1 MSRHIRSVILIVMPI
16 AWATCALVANAQTA
30 SDDLAR
36 LPTLKTYTIERLT
49 SSDPNGANDDGQWKN
64 QIKAGETRTIGDVK
78 GPGVITHMWFTIA
91 TPEHYHLKK
100 IVLRMYWDDDPL
112 PGGIAFENFE
122 VRERYVPDQVFIFG
136 LTPKTPQE
144 IMQEK

>member
-1 MSRHIRSVILIVMPI
+1 MPRHIRIVILIASIV
-16 AWATCALVANAQTA
+16 WAAGAQVARAQAA

-36 LPTLKTYTIERLT
+36 LPALKTYTIQRLT

-78 GPGVITHMWFTIA
+78 GPGIITHMWFTIA

-112 PGGIAFENFE
+112 PAVEAPIGDF
-122 VRERYVPDQVFIFG
+122 FG
-136 LTPKTPQE
+136 LGLGE
-144 IMQEK
+144 YFLY